1 MTEKVLQVAG
11 GRAKWCSDFRKV
23 WQFLVKLNILL
34 PNGPA
39 VSQLKELKTCAHQE
53 LCESV
58 ISSFFFFFLFFGV
71 GACRILFPQSRNGS
85 CVSCSG
91 SRVLIAGLLGK
102 SSY

>member
-58 ISSFFFFFLFFGV
+58 SSSFFFFFSFFLVLEHV
-71 GACRILFPQSRNGS
+71 GSYFLSPGMEA
-85 CVSCSG
+85 VSPAVEAES
-91 SRVLIAGLLGK
+91 
-102 SSY
+102 